1 EYPRAVHLLR
11 ECKSSKARFLN
22 IYSQFMVR
30 NIPLYQKSAVLIC
43 AATKAS
49 EKKALRDWHKLD
61 SEHAFPFPSTCLI
74 SVVDDRRQ
82 PAIPINGS
90 LCELLEMVKNVTDPW
105 LLFLY
110 FPF

>member
-1 EYPRAVHLLR
+1 MQKLQGTVLEHLQSVYGTQHSIIL
-11 ECKSSKARFLN
+11 KKF
-22 IYSQFMVR
+22 
-30 NIPLYQKSAVLIC
+30 AVLIC

-61 SEHAFPFPSTCLI
+61 SEHAFPLPLTRLI

-82 PAIPINGS
+82 PAIPVNGS
-90 LCELLEMVKNVTDPW
+90 LWELLEMVKNVTDPW

-110 FPF
+110 SPFH